1 MALNGANAVS
11 DALELGWL
19 AIGSLALGVA
29 QLAVMVDESPATAGV
44 WAKLAE
50 ISPPLQADRPMAAE
64 VRAARDLMAAYAAEL
79 LTDNED
85 EAVTR

>member
-29 QLAVMVDESPATAGV
+29 QLAVMVDHEVETTGL
-44 WAKLAE
+44 WAELAE
-50 ISPPLQADRPMAAE
+50 ISPPLQADRPMAHE
-64 VRAARDLMAAYAAEL
+64 VRAARDLLDRHAAARLADTGVE
-79 LTDNED
+79 
-85 EAVTR
+85 